1 MKDRLFVTDTHP
13 LVWYVDEQY
22 RRLPKAV
29 IKIFK
34 AAEEGNGAYI
44 WVPQIVLWELSTLFK
59 KTSRVTIKNSLQELV
74 RNKFYSKNISVIDL
88 DNEDIMHAHTMTF
101 ISDPFDALIMAAAW
115 RLKVPLITGDQ
126 KIHDSK
132 QCEIFW

>member
-13 LVWYVDEQY
+13 LVWYMDKQF

-29 IKIFK
+29 IKIFE
-34 AAEEGNGAYI
+34 AAEEGNGTYI
-44 WVPQIVLWELSTLFK
+44 WVPQIVLWELSGLIK
-59 KTSRVTIKNSLQELV
+59 KTAKITMNASLPELV

-88 DNEDIMHAHTMTF
+88 DNEDIMHAHAMTF
-101 ISDPFDALIMAAAW
+101 MSDPFDALIVAAAW

-132 QCEIFW
+132 QCDVFW